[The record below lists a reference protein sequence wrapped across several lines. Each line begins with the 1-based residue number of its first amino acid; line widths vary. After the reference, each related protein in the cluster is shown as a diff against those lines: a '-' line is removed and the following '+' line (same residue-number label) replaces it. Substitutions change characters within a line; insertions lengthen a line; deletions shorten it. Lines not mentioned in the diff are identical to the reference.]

1 MSARQSAA
9 VDRALKR
16 IAKGSTPYAA
26 AKKEGLALSTVY
38 RAVKRNNEKSGAALL
53 SAEQRPVHRG
63 RSPATE

>member
-38 RAVKRNNEKSGAALL
+38 RAVKRNKEKAG
-53 SAEQRPVHRG
+53 SAELLAPTRPI
-63 RSPATE
+63 P